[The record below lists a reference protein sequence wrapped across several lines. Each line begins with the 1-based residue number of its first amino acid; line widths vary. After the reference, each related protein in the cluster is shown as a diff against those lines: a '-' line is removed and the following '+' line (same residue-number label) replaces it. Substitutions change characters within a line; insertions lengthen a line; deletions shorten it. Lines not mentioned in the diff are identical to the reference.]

1 VYLLLKATIE
11 GDMPELQEKLCSLTE
26 AASLIKDGT
35 RITFGGMSV
44 HNHPMAFIYELI
56 RKGVKDLDVVGHVSA
71 DDVDILVGAGCVRRI
86 EISYVG
92 LEEFGLAPNFRRAV
106 ERGEIE
112 LAEYSEPVSFE
123 RFRCSARGQSFFP
136 THEMLGTDL
145 PRYNPDIKEMVSPF
159 DGRICHIV
167 PAADPEWVVLHAPM
181 GDKYGNVLFF
191 QNRQLPEDL
200 DLIASRATR
209 NVIVTVE
216 EIVDRN
222 KVIRLSHLNL
232 IPRFRTRA
240 IVEVPFGAHPSSCLQ
255 VYDNDREH
263 LKMYAQMARTQ
274 GDFKKYLDKYV
285 YGVKSHMDYL
295 ELIGIEALMRLR
307 HVGGCL

>member
-1 VYLLLKATIE
+1 
-11 GDMPELQEKLCSLTE
+11 MPELQEKLCSLTE
-26 AASLIKDGT
+26 AASLINDGT

-56 RKGVKDLDVVGHVSA
+56 RKGVRDLEVVGHVSA

-106 ERGEIE
+106 ERGDIE

-145 PRYNPDIKEMVSPF
+145 PKYNPDIKEMVSPF

-200 DLIASRATR
+200 DLMASRASR

-216 EIVDRN
+216 EIIDRN

-232 IPRFRTRA
+232 IPRFRTTA
-240 IVEVPFGAHPSSCLQ
+240 IVEVPYGAHPSSCLQ

-263 LKMYAQMARTQ
+263 LKMYAQMARTR
-274 GDFKKYLDKYV
+274 GDFNKYLDKYI

-295 ELIGIEALMRLR
+295 ELIGIETLMKLR